1 MHGMFRKV
9 TLLEISK
16 SPLLIGFTGLQYRI
30 CNDARN
36 WHLTKFLKG
45 VLRLTENF
53 QEVVSNMVPY
63 QKYTDIQAA
72 AFSLACF

>member
-1 MHGMFRKV
+1 MSQKEI
-9 TLLEISK
+9 LPEISK
-16 SPLLIGFTGLQYRI
+16 SPLSIGFAGLEFATLPE
-30 CNDARN
+30 N
-36 WHLTKFLKG
+36 LTKV
-45 VLRLTENF
+45 VLRGTENL